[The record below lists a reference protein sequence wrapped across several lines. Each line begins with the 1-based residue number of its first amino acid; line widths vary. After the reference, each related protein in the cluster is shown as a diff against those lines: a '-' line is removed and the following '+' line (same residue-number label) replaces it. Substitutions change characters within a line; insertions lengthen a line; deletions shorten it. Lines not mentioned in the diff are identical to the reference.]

1 MTRLVRKVVDWVV
14 GLTLI
19 LLGILGGFIPFL
31 PGWVLVFAGLAV
43 LSSHNRYAHA
53 IHLWMKERGKRIGR
67 WVAEKRGEGEGG

>member
-1 MTRLVRKVVDWVV
+1 VTPVVRKVVDWVV

-19 LLGILGGFIPFL
+19 LLGMLGGLIPFL

-53 IHLWMKERGKRIGR
+53 IHVWMKERGRKMKE
-67 WVAEKRGEGEGG
+67 WVADKRDQREGD